1 MVQIVYKGANEE
13 KKNLILDAAKKRF
26 ALMGYSKTS
35 MIEIAKEIGI
45 SKATLYYYY
54 PDKVALFTEVLRQ
67 EMDQFIFLMEEVR
80 NNTDSLEVGL
90 QSYIDLRAHVF
101 MKLVNVGRASMAEI
115 PGLSQ
120 TLPPYLK
127 SFSEREFTIVKDIML
142 YGVKEGYFTEAVVDD
157 LINLYLDALKGLT
170 IIAMRE
176 KYKNSELPKFISELK
191 DQFALL
197 NKLIVGSKLK

>member
-67 EMDQFIFLMEEVR
+67 EMDQFIVLMDEVR
-80 NNTDSLEVGL
+80 SNTNSLEGGL
-90 QSYIDLRAHVF
+90 RAYIDLRANVF
-101 MKLVNVGRASMAEI
+101 MRMVNVGRASMAEI

-127 SFSEREFTIVKDIML
+127 SFSEKEFSIVKDIML

-157 LINLYLDALKGLT
+157 LVNLYLDSLKGLP

-191 DQFALL
+191 DQFALF
-197 NKLIVGSKLK
+197 NKLIVSSKLK